1 MPTTSLST
9 TPAING
15 ILSTYQWGLQNGQA
29 ADVSFSFPTTESSW
43 ASGYNEVLAGWF
55 AVDSVQQESF
65 KQALSVWVDV
75 ANVNFTQVAE
85 NQASVG
91 DIRVAFSNLVASNNA
106 SGWAYSPVSKL
117 MSQAGDIWLSPET
130 TDFTVGTQG
139 YLTLMH
145 EIGHA
150 LGLKHP
156 FEATSVNS
164 NVLTGAED
172 STQYTIMSYTD
183 YTGVGNVYQLT
194 NSNSYTYYPV
204 QATTPMLYD
213 ITAAQFLY
221 GANMTTRTGNDVYA
235 FSNTQA
241 EFKSIWDAG
250 GVDTFDLSNQTVGQ
264 VINLNAGQYSS
275 LGVQQTAYKAPLVT
289 AQANVAI
296 AYNANIEN
304 AIGGAGDDSLLGNT
318 LNNVLNGGAGNDTLT
333 GDVGNDTL
341 QGGTGSDGLSGGL
354 GNDVYVIDSIS
365 DTVFESSKSGS
376 DMVQSSVTW
385 TLGDNIENL
394 RLSNGAINGFGNSLA
409 NTINGSSS
417 KNLLVGGDG
426 NDKLAG
432 NGGNDTLNGGLGADT
447 LTGGSGKDIFLFDNT
462 ASIDKI
468 ADFSVVSDIFN
479 LDHSVFSVLP
489 MGILP
494 AAEFVIGN
502 QATTSE
508 NFLVYDST
516 KGALYYD
523 ADGNGLQAETQIAQ
537 LGVNLSLTYLDF
549 KII

>member
-9 TPAING
+9 NPAIDG
-15 ILSTYQWGLQNGQA
+15 ILSTYQWSLQTGQSA
-29 ADVSFSFPTTESSW
+29 EVSFSFPAAGALWS
-43 ASGYNEVLAGWF
+43 SGYKEPEAGWSGL
-55 AVDSVQQESF
+55 DLIQQESF
-65 KQALSVWVDV
+65 KQALSAWADV
-75 ANVNFTQVAE
+75 ANVSFTQVAE

-91 DIRVAFSNLVASNNA
+91 DIRVAFSNLVANSNA

-117 MSQAGDIWLSPET
+117 MSQAGDVWLSPQT
-130 TDFTVGTQG
+130 TDFTIGTQG

-164 NVLTGAED
+164 HVLTGAED

-183 YTGVGNVYQLT
+183 YTGVGNVYQIS
-194 NSNSYTYYPV
+194 SNSYTYYPV

-213 ITAAQFLY
+213 VAAVQFLY
-221 GANMTTRTGNDVYA
+221 GANMTTRTGNDVYT
-235 FSNTQA
+235 FSSTQT
-241 EFKSIWDAG
+241 EFKTIWDAG
-250 GVDTFDLSNQTVGQ
+250 GVDTFDLSNQTVSQ
-264 VINLNAGQYSS
+264 VINLNAGQFSS
-275 LGVQQTAYKAPLVT
+275 LGVQQTAYNAPLVT

-304 AIGGAGDDSLLGNT
+304 AIGGTGDDTLLGNA

-341 QGGTGSDGLSGGL
+341 QGGVGSDWLNGGL
-354 GNDVYVIDSIS
+354 GNDVYSVDTSG
-365 DTVFESSKSGS
+365 DTVFEAANSGF
-376 DMVQSSVTW
+376 DLVQSSVTW
-385 TLGDNIENL
+385 TLGDNVENL

-409 NTINGSSS
+409 NTINGGNS
-417 KNLLVGGDG
+417 KNLLAGGEG
-426 NDKLAG
+426 NDKLLG

-462 ASIDKI
+462 TSVDKI
-468 ADFSVVSDIFN
+468 TDFSVVNDNFN
-479 LDHSVFSVLP
+479 LDHNAFSVLAK
-489 MGILP
+489 GILP
-494 AAEFVIGN
+494 AAEFVMGN
-502 QATTSE
+502 QATSSE
-508 NFLVYDST
+508 NFLVYDSS

-523 ADGNGLQAETQIAQ
+523 ADGNGLQAEIQIAQ

-549 KII
+549 KVI